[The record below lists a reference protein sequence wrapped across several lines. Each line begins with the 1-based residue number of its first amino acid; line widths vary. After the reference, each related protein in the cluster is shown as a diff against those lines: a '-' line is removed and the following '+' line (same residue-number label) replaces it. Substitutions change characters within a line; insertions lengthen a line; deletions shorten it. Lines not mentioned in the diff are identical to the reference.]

1 MKYLLSRRMWLTRMF
16 VLSVSK
22 IPNRTFLI
30 SNLTAIFK
38 ELSATF
44 KSFQNIHTFV
54 QWKKR
59 CSMVSSSFS
68 QKSHKGEFTFLNLNS
83 MLFVYKILFNIL
95 YWNSLNLV
103 SSVVLK
109 GSRYIFSQSNWDVC
123 VLKASLYFFC
133 AAGILDILEMKPSY
147 NDLDLRLCKLTF
159 FPSIH
164 KMKSVSIR

>member
-1 MKYLLSRRMWLTRMF
+1 MTGMF

-22 IPNRTFLI
+22 MPNRTSLI

-44 KSFQNIHTFV
+44 QSSQNIHTFV

-68 QKSHKGEFTFLNLNS
+68 QKSHKREFTSLNLLVNS
-83 MLFVYKILFNIL
+83 MFVYKILFNIL

-103 SSVVLK
+103 SSVALK
-109 GSRYIFSQSNWDVC
+109 GSRYIFSQPTLGCVC
-123 VLKASLYFFC
+123 AESFVVFLLHCWYTIKKILSKA
-133 AAGILDILEMKPSY
+133 
-147 NDLDLRLCKLTF
+147 
-159 FPSIH
+159 
-164 KMKSVSIR
+164 